1 VDMQP
6 GTATLGAAVVVVG
19 GGTAG
24 AIVAARV
31 AERGD
36 RSVLLL
42 EAGPD
47 FQSPEETPP
56 VLRLGAYSEGRVT
69 TRDFAWDWDTVLTA
83 EGGTPYILY
92 TGRVIG
98 GGSSVNGQVWLRGI
112 ADDFDDNW
120 ARRGATDW
128 TWDQVAPWYAATE
141 CDHDF
146 PDNRHAG
153 RVPVRRVPQGEWHPL
168 HSGFLA
174 TCLAAGFAFCPDL
187 NADGATGVGPQ
198 PFNNVNGVRM
208 STAFSHLYAARR
220 HASLRVLAEHQVERI
235 VFDHDRAVGI
245 VARGP
250 LGREVCVRAE
260 QEVVL
265 AAGGVGTPWLLL
277 RSGVGPA
284 AQLRRHRLPVVVD
297 LPGVGSS
304 VREHP
309 QVGVRWRVKPGQ
321 EVDQTSA
328 RAPVVLRLTAPG
340 SRLRDDLKLS
350 IVAFKDGGGA
360 GIQATVFLMLA
371 LGDGTLTLAADGA
384 HARPVVDLAFL
395 DHPEDRRRLR
405 DAVRF
410 TVELVESSAEL
421 RKIVGERIDPRDE
434 DLADD
439 TALDAWLR
447 RNVQGT
453 FHPSSTCAIGR
464 TDSSKSVVGQMGEV
478 HGLRGLRIVDASV
491 MPDSVRANLNAT
503 VSMMAERFADAITR
517 SMT

>member
-1 VDMQP
+1 MQP
-6 GTATLGAAVVVVG
+6 ETATLQAAVVVVG

-47 FQSPEETPP
+47 FQSLEETPP
-56 VLRLGAYSEGRVT
+56 VLRFGGYSEGRVT

-83 EGGTPYILY
+83 EGGTPYTLY
-92 TGRVIG
+92 SGRVIG
-98 GGSSVNGQVWLRGI
+98 GGSSVNGQVWLRGL

-120 ARRGATDW
+120 VRRGATEW
-128 TWDQVAPWYAATE
+128 TWDQVAPWYFATE

-146 PDNRHAG
+146 PSHGNNG
-153 RVPVRRVPQGEWHPL
+153 RVPVRRVPREKWHSL
-168 HSGFLA
+168 HTAFLE
-174 TCLAAGFAFCPDL
+174 TCLATGFEFCPDL
-187 NADGATGVGPQ
+187 NADGATGVGAQ
-198 PFNNVNGVRM
+198 PFNNLDGVRM
-208 STAFSHLYAARR
+208 GTAFSHLHAARR
-220 HASLRVLAEHQVERI
+220 LASLRVLGEHQVERI
-235 VFDHDRAVGI
+235 VFEQERTVGV
-245 VARGP
+245 VARTP
-250 LGREVCVRAE
+250 SGREVSIRAE
-260 QEVVL
+260 QEIVL
-265 AAGGVGTPWLLL
+265 AAGAIGTPWLLL

-284 AQLRRHRLPVVVD
+284 AQLRRHHLPVVAD

-304 VREHP
+304 IREHP

-321 EVDQTSA
+321 GVDQTSA
-328 RAPVVLRLTAPG
+328 RAPVALRLTAPG
-340 SRLRDDLKLS
+340 SHLRDDLKIS
-350 IVAFKDGGGA
+350 IAGFDDGGGA

-371 LGDGTLTLAADGA
+371 LGNGTLSLAEEGT

-395 DHPEDRRRLR
+395 DPSEDRRRLR
-405 DAVRF
+405 DAVRL

-421 RKIVGERIDPRDE
+421 RTIVGERIDPSDE
-434 DLADD
+434 YLADD
-439 TALDAWLR
+439 GALDAWLR

-453 FHPSSTCAIGR
+453 FHPSSTCAIG
-464 TDSSKSVVGQMGEV
+464 TADSSIAVVGQKGEV

-503 VSMMAERFADAITR
+503 VGMMAERFADAIVR
-517 SMT
+517 STS